1 MREGE
6 GHKMQFNNS
15 CRKERLGLL
24 SNALLAIILVTFTA
38 RKLYQRDYTVQPLLW
53 DDCKETISLPP
64 PISKSDQ

>member
-6 GHKMQFNNS
+6 GHKMQFNDS

-24 SNALLAIILVTFTA
+24 SNVLLATILVIFTA

-53 DDCKETISLPP
+53 DDCKETISLSPT
-64 PISKSDQ
+64 ISKFDR